1 MKFMFSLIIICVVL
15 GMGWYVARAVG
26 ETRGCYLSKERD
38 LNDLAYKLQS
48 FGGDKTMLCTA
59 SYELVDALGAC
70 LTKADSSLPARLRE
84 PLGPMVKKMLGLV
97 RNGGKELKG
106 FQDGHDAVCSE
117 YPDMMFTPPEY
128 LVR

>member
-1 MKFMFSLIIICVVL
+1 MKFVLGLISICFVL
-15 GMGWYVARAVG
+15 GMSWYVVRAVG
-26 ETRGCYLSKERD
+26 ATRDCYITKEKD

-48 FGGDKTMLCTA
+48 FGGDKAMLCTA
-59 SYELVDALGAC
+59 SYEHVDALDVC
-70 LTKADSSLPARLRE
+70 LVSANTSLPEQLRE
-84 PLGPMVKKMLGLV
+84 PLGPMVVKALNLV

-106 FQDGHDAVCSE
+106 FQDAHDAVCSE